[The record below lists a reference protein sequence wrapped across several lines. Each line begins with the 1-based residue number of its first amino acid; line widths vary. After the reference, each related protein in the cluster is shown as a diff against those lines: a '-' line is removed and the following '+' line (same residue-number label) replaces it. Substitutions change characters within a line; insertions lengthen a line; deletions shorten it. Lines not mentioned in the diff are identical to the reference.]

1 MEDFPRKGR
10 QGVQGRP
17 LALRFERGE
26 AAHDIGDI
34 AQQEAAVSQFFREAI
49 GCLSLDRF
57 DGTEGAVA
65 QTMSPAFAKE
75 CRCLQLFINVP
86 QKGSS
91 AGSILAKAGRSTIL
105 SPRLIFSK
113 AFKFPG
119 GVYPHKNISSIK
131 LFGPFSGLFF
141 PVDDREPVSTSFVVA
156 AEVLKEDFPF
166 MISLLEGRAIG
177 ARPCDKDSNATLA
190 FPAWMGVAAEQPGF
204 RPSGPVGRSCLMVF
218 GRLTH
223 QDKEPIS

>member
-1 MEDFPRKGR
+1 MRVQEQARFGKAAEGPELGEPFIVSDETQGARDRLVLEDFPRKGR

-17 LALRFERGE
+17 LVLRFERGE

-91 AGSILAKAGRSTIL
+91 AG
-105 SPRLIFSK
+105 
-113 AFKFPG
+113 
-119 GVYPHKNISSIK
+119 VYPCKSWKEHDLVPSFDFLKSLQISRWS
-131 LFGPFSGLFF
+131 
-141 PVDDREPVSTSFVVA
+141 VS
-156 AEVLKEDFPF
+156 P
-166 MISLLEGRAIG
+166 
-177 ARPCDKDSNATLA
+177 
-190 FPAWMGVAAEQPGF
+190 
-204 RPSGPVGRSCLMVF
+204 
-218 GRLTH
+218 
-223 QDKEPIS
+223 